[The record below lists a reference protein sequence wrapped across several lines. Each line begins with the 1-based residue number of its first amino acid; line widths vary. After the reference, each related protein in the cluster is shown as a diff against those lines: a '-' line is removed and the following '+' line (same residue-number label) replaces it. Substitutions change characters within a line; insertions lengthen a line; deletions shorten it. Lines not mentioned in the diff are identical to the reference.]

1 MKEQCLMSNYF
12 EYVASIMPQLLLGL
26 KVTLQMTVVS
36 LALAVVVGMAS
47 CMFSISK
54 VKPLNWISG
63 VYLSII
69 RGTPLMVQSFFIYFG
84 LTAAL
89 DFRIS
94 IFKAAVIVLCLN
106 AGAYLSEIFRSG
118 IAAVNKGQME
128 AARSLGLP
136 YGVAMRKVIL
146 PQAIRIVIPSV
157 LNQFIITLKDTSILS
172 AIGCMELM
180 KQSMMIVSRNFRS
193 FETYAVIAVMYY
205 VVVMVLTKIFKI
217 IERRLSN

>member
-1 MKEQCLMSNYF
+1 MSNYF

-193 FETYAVIAVMYY
+193 FETYAV
-205 VVVMVLTKIFKI
+205 VMVLTKIFKI

>member
-1 MKEQCLMSNYF
+1 MSNYF

-118 IAAVNKGQME
+118 IAAVNKGQMD

>member
-1 MKEQCLMSNYF
+1 MSNYF

-180 KQSMMIVSRNFRS
+180 KQSMMIV
-193 FETYAVIAVMYY
+193 
-205 VVVMVLTKIFKI
+205 
-217 IERRLSN
+217 

>member
-1 MKEQCLMSNYF
+1 MSNYF

-69 RGTPLMVQSFFIYFG
+69 RGTPLMVQSFFIYF
-84 LTAAL
+84 
-89 DFRIS
+89 
-94 IFKAAVIVLCLN
+94 VLCLN

-172 AIGCMELM
+172 AIGCMEL
-180 KQSMMIVSRNFRS
+180 ICGHCGNVLRCRNGS
-193 FETYAVIAVMYY
+193 DED
-205 VVVMVLTKIFKI
+205 LQ
-217 IERRLSN
+217 NH

>member
-1 MKEQCLMSNYF
+1 MSNYF

-89 DFRIS
+89 DLRI
-94 IFKAAVIVLCLN
+94 
-106 AGAYLSEIFRSG
+106 
-118 IAAVNKGQME
+118 
-128 AARSLGLP
+128 
-136 YGVAMRKVIL
+136 
-146 PQAIRIVIPSV
+146 
-157 LNQFIITLKDTSILS
+157 
-172 AIGCMELM
+172 
-180 KQSMMIVSRNFRS
+180 
-193 FETYAVIAVMYY
+193 
-205 VVVMVLTKIFKI
+205 
-217 IERRLSN
+217 